1 MHTIQNRWVFRNIT
15 VYQTLIFYTEDHQ
28 YLNCLSENF
37 LLSPSFL
44 LVLYFFLISFPK
56 SHTIICHCLQCSN
69 ICFLLYLCLTLFILS
84 TTLYSPSSLYFLSF
98 LILRC
103 RKLRFFFL
111 CNAILLIFSTLK
123 KSLKVLNSKKV
134 GSRCLGPDVSFCTI
148 IPTQ

>member
-1 MHTIQNRWVFRNIT
+1 MRLNLLHTIQNRWVFRNIT

-103 RKLRFFFL
+103 RKLRFFFSAMQY
-111 CNAILLIFSTLK
+111 CNLLHPQKEPESAK
-123 KSLKVLNSKKV
+123 
-134 GSRCLGPDVSFCTI
+134 
-148 IPTQ
+148 